1 MILLFL
7 FLCRMRAVTVC
18 KLGVVLK
25 VYMLHHTIRH
35 TMLIIFYM
43 LHTFY
48 LYSAVL
54 ETQRQDTLIQGKAR
68 RRKETHQDKVQGEKN
83 NN

>member
-1 MILLFL
+1 M
-7 FLCRMRAVTVC
+7 CQ
-18 KLGVVLK
+18 LGVVLK
-25 VYMLHHTIRH
+25 MYMLHHTIRR
-35 TMLIIFYM
+35 TMLVIFYM

-48 LYSAVL
+48 LSSAVL
-54 ETQRQDTLIQGKAR
+54 ETQRHDTLIRGKER